1 MKSAMLRVS
10 TLKSTVLFSDETCYA
25 LCPTLKSTVLFG
37 DEIRYASSPTLK
49 SNVLFSDEIRY
60 ALHLFPEIQCA
71 FQ

>member
-1 MKSAMLRVS
+1 MLRVS
-10 TLKSTVLFSDETCYA
+10 TLKSTVLLSEETCYA

-49 SNVLFSDEIRY
+49 SNVLFSDEICY
-60 ALHLFPEIQCA
+60 ALRLFPEIQCA